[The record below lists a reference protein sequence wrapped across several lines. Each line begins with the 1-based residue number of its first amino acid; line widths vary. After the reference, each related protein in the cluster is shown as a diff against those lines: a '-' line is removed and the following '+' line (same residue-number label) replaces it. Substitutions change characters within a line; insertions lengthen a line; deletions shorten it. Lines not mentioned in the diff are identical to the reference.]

1 MNYDLTSIFEA
12 FKENLARY
20 DAFVRLNPRLAAEIE
35 AIIRWSSYLVATR
48 KSPILGELLTSGAN
62 LIQLCNDIILR
73 QANPELKLTLNSC
86 VTQLK
91 TFLGVVQSLELLA
104 EIYARDTYGKFGKWA
119 IITVI
124 QITKAAIKLVLLL
137 VFDDGLTKSQYIVPL
152 DRIHYSEI
160 VKLQEKFG
168 RSNSLHNDS
177 ISQAGPSSIADT
189 SLPSD
194 LSSLNSDDSI
204 STNNSLVLKSS
215 GRRMRSLKESPM
227 PSIRASTN
235 NKHPQGLSNFDKL
248 QKQRLMMLISRYRD
262 YEPANLTDFQLCGEI
277 LHISRPLAHLALMG
291 LLGTKSWL
299 PYMTSLLMD
308 ISSLYMVRTP
318 KPESRI
324 LNRLG
329 SRDGTALSQYRFN
342 VNERMELGHRASSL
356 LLYLL
361 RSPFF
366 DRYTKQRALEGLA
379 EMAEN
384 IPLFGHF
391 LATFVNYI
399 PEWQKD
405 YFRVWSG

>member
-1 MNYDLTSIFEA
+1 MNYDLTSILEA
-12 FKENLARY
+12 FKANISKY
-20 DAFVRLNPRLAAEIE
+20 DAFVRMNPRLAAEIE

-91 TFLGVVQSLELLA
+91 TFLSVVQSLELLA
-104 EIYARDTYGKFGKWA
+104 EIYARDTYGTVGKWA

-137 VFDDGLTKSQYIVPL
+137 VFDEGLTKSQYIVPL

-168 RSNSLHNDS
+168 SSNNLHIDP
-177 ISQAGPSSIADT
+177 QDQPGPSSRANGSPSST
-189 SLPSD
+189 PSSLGNED
-194 LSSLNSDDSI
+194 LS

-215 GRRMRSLKESPM
+215 GRRLRSLKESPV
-227 PSIRASTN
+227 SSTKVSN
-235 NKHPQGLSNFDKL
+235 NKHPPGLSNFDKL
-248 QKQRLMMLISRYRD
+248 QKQRLIMLISRYKD
-262 YEPANLTDFQLCGEI
+262 YESANLTDFQLCGEI

-299 PYMTSLLMD
+299 PYMTSLIMD

-318 KPESRI
+318 KSEPRI
-324 LNRLG
+324 LNRSG
-329 SRDGTALSQYRFN
+329 PKDITALSQYRFN

-366 DRYTKQRALEGLA
+366 DRYTKQKALEGLA
-379 EMAEN
+379 EIAEN

>member
-1 MNYDLTSIFEA
+1 MNSDLASVFQL
-12 FKENLARY
+12 FKENISKY
-20 DAFVRLNPRLAAEIE
+20 DAFVRMNPRLAAEIE
-35 AIIRWSSYLVATR
+35 AVIRWSSYLLATR

-62 LIQLCNDIILR
+62 LLQLCNDIILR

-91 TFLGVVQSLELLA
+91 TFLAVIQSLELLA
-104 EIYARDTYGKFGKWA
+104 EIYARDTYGSVGRWA

-124 QITKAAIKLVLLL
+124 QITKAAIKLILLV

-168 RSNSLHNDS
+168 ITNNSQPD
-177 ISQAGPSSIADT
+177 QPGPSTRCDET
-189 SLPSD
+189 
-194 LSSLNSDDSI
+194 LSSLSSLDDGATS
-204 STNNSLVLKSS
+204 SNNNSLVLKSS
-215 GRRMRSLKESPM
+215 GRRMRSLKDSSVP
-227 PSIRASTN
+227 N
-235 NKHPQGLSNFDKL
+235 NKMSNKDPSKFTPFDKL
-248 QKQRLMMLISRYRD
+248 QKQRLTMLIERYKD
-262 YEPANLTDFQLCGEI
+262 CESASLTEYQLCGEI
-277 LHISRPLAHLALMG
+277 LHITRPLAHLALMG
-291 LLGTKSWL
+291 MLGTKSWL
-299 PYMTSLLMD
+299 PYMTSLCMD
-308 ISSLYMVRTP
+308 VGSLYMVRTP
-318 KPESRI
+318 KPTSRL
-324 LNRLG
+324 LNR
-329 SRDGTALSQYRFN
+329 SRPINTANLAQYRFN
-342 VNERMELGHRASSL
+342 MNDRMELGQRASSL

-384 IPLFGHF
+384 IPLLGHL

-405 YFRVWSG
+405 YFRVWS